1 MPNAVSVCGKNP
13 NWTTDPDRYF
23 TFGGELKISDRN
35 YSEVDKRVT
44 AIFKKS
50 LETTK
55 FMVAKTGL
63 ELLDK
68 HRIVLRFFDC
78 KDHTRGV
85 MLPGLMI
92 FINGT
97 VVEFNKNQAEHL
109 YPGEFDMTES
119 VCDLGKFKLEAHWC
133 AKEDV
138 KNTTYGWGIYIAYP
152 SSLKKVESEDSS
164 DEEDYILNAGDKT
177 EIRRK
182 SLPKDKRRR
191 RSPSVESSSSSS
203 SADVITSSQERIV
216 DSGIS
221 SRRSRTKVNSKQ
233 RSPENRVYKQNR
245 DRSRSPV
252 RREYERVYDQ
262 NRNYDLDAPVKRDY
276 PENQRSHDKYDKKD
290 VYENRNERSKDDPD
304 SDYDREMQLK
314 ENQKEIGKFL
324 AIIDEQHDI
333 SQDIRERIQD
343 WLRAKSK
350 ETVRMF
356 FNEILER
363 YPYEKY
369 VFLKQKSYLICDMF
383 TDPDFSS
390 TDKRHMA
397 RKILKDDKTIKDV
410 ILKQFSKN
418 VFVKIIQHCAD
429 EHMAMDVF
437 LAIKDDFKF
446 ICQDKIG
453 NYALQDILKEGTRMQ
468 AHKYIDLMLDVLRK
482 DSTAFRHICFHNGGS
497 HVIQSLL
504 TMMSASKL
512 IEMVNLLVGKDE
524 FSKNR
529 KPQTE
534 LLKELVLDNG
544 SGFFVI
550 EKLVNQVDADEVE
563 DVIEV
568 LMGDDEFD
576 KISENPVNGQRFSNL
591 MRSICQKIGNT
602 FLDSHR
608 DVLEKFLRQE
618 RR

>member
-35 YSEVDKRVT
+35 CSEVDKRIT

-68 HRIVLRFFDC
+68 HRIILRFFDC

-97 VVEFNKNQAEHL
+97 VVEFNNNQAEQL

-152 SSLKKVESEDSS
+152 SSLKKLESEDSS
-164 DEEDYILNAGDKT
+164 DEEDYILNAGDKKKYKP
-177 EIRRK
+177 RSK
-182 SLPKDKRRR
+182 R
-191 RSPSVESSSSSS
+191 RSPSAESSSSSS

-216 DSGIS
+216 DSGS
-221 SRRSRTKVNSKQ
+221 KNKLYSKSPQNRFRSR
-233 RSPENRVYKQNR
+233 SPLRREQL
-245 DRSRSPV
+245 SPV

-262 NRNYDLDAPVKRDY
+262 NRNYDRDAPEKRNVQ
-276 PENQRSHDKYDKKD
+276 EKQRASYDKYYKKD
-290 VYENRNERSKDDPD
+290 VYENGNERSKDDPD

-314 ENQKEIGKFL
+314 QNRKEIERFL
-324 AIIDEQHDI
+324 AIIDEPHDI
-333 SQDIRERIQD
+333 SQEFRERIQE
-343 WLRAKSK
+343 WLREKSK

-363 YPYEKY
+363 YPYEQY
-369 VFLKQKSYLICDMF
+369 VFHKQKSYLICDMF

-418 VFVKIIQHCAD
+418 VFVKIIKHCAD
-429 EHMAMDVF
+429 EHMAIDVF
-437 LAIKDDFKF
+437 EAIKDDFKF

-453 NYALQDILKEGTRMQ
+453 NYALQDILKEGMRME
-468 AHKYIDLMLDVLRK
+468 AYKYIDLMLDVLRR

-497 HVIQSLL
+497 HVIQSLI
-504 TMMSASKL
+504 TMMSDSKL

-524 FSKNR
+524 FSKDR
-529 KPQTE
+529 KPKTE

-576 KISENPVNGQRFSNL
+576 KISDNPVNGQRFSNL

-608 DVLEKFLRQE
+608 DVLEKFLKRE
-618 RR
+618 KRD